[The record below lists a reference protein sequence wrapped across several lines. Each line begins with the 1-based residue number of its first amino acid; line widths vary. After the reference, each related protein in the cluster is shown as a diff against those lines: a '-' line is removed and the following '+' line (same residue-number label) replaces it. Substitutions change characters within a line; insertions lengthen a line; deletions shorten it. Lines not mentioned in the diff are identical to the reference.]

1 VSVET
6 KKAAPATSVFTRDA
20 LEEHALRRKSRSFT
34 TNSSNLSRQFL
45 AEEFSSNP
53 LRTHRSSTI
62 FRYVRGGD
70 KQVKEKA
77 SKDAKVAH
85 PTKQPMVSSTKT
97 RSLARLQSISSKFN
111 EHP

>member
-1 VSVET
+1 M
-6 KKAAPATSVFTRDA
+6 
-20 LEEHALRRKSRSFT
+20 
-34 TNSSNLSRQFL
+34 
-45 AEEFSSNP
+45 
-53 LRTHRSSTI
+53 HRSSTI

-97 RSLARLQSISSKFN
+97 SSLARLQSISSKFN